1 MEVDRGSA
9 IGVFSLPHHASARA
23 LTVFAQ
29 LGLAGQQAVSNNGA
43 SPRQVPMSDNS
54 SLRPA
59 SLLPGYADTPR
70 GLIHYAQAGA
80 GAPLLLLHATPGSYR
95 AFHQLAPLLA
105 PHFRTIAPDTPGYGN
120 SDALQG
126 DASIEALARS
136 MVDLLDALELPR
148 AHVLGLHTG
157 NKIAAAMAAD
167 WPDRVDRV
175 VLAGHTHS
183 LIVDKAS
190 RDSAI
195 HHLVDHYFP
204 AFVASADGSHR
215 VRRWLMAQA
224 DVQSLWWPPQ
234 LLTGTEVADEDVAV
248 AEAMVIDHLLGWR
261 SIVPTYE
268 AIFAFDLAAAL
279 RKISAPTLVLELRPA
294 DEAHLPAQAPAI
306 CDIVG
311 GARSVVLEGC
321 DASVFRRRPERVAD
335 AVLPFLGG
343 G

>member
-1 MEVDRGSA
+1 MSDPT
-9 IGVFSLPHHASARA
+9 FSL
-23 LTVFAQ
+23 
-29 LGLAGQQAVSNNGA
+29 
-43 SPRQVPMSDNS
+43 
-54 SLRPA
+54 PA

-70 GLIHYAQAGA
+70 GLIHYAHAGA

-95 AFHQLAPLLA
+95 AFRQLAPLLA
-105 PHFRTIAPDTPGYGN
+105 SSLRTIAPDTPGYGN

-126 DASIEALARS
+126 DASIEALASS

-157 NKIAAAMAAD
+157 NKIAAAMAAH

-204 AFVASADGSHR
+204 AFVVSTDGSHR
-215 VRRWLMAQA
+215 LRSWLMAQA

-234 LLTGTEVADEDVAV
+234 LLTAMDVTADDVAV

-279 RKISAPTLVLELRPA
+279 RKIKAPTLVLELRPA

-306 CDIVG
+306 CDIIPR
-311 GARSVVLEGC
+311 ARSVLLDGC
-321 DASVFRRRPERVAD
+321 DASVIRRHPKRVAD
-335 AVLPFLGG
+335 AVLPFLDGE
-343 G
+343 

>member
-1 MEVDRGSA
+1 
-9 IGVFSLPHHASARA
+9 
-23 LTVFAQ
+23 
-29 LGLAGQQAVSNNGA
+29 
-43 SPRQVPMSDNS
+43 MSDPTS
-54 SLRPA
+54 LLPASLRP
-59 SLLPGYADTPR
+59 SYAERPR

-95 AFHQLAPLLA
+95 AFRQLAPLLA
-105 PHFRTIAPDTPGYGN
+105 PHFHTIAPDTPGYGN

-126 DASIEALARS
+126 DTSIEALASS

-157 NKIAAAMAAD
+157 NKIAAALAAH

-195 HHLVDHYFP
+195 HHLVNHYFP
-204 AFVASADGSHR
+204 AFGASADGSHR
-215 VRRWLMAQA
+215 VRSWLMAQA

-234 LLTGTEVADEDVAV
+234 LLTGAPVADEDVAV

-268 AIFAFDLAAAL
+268 AIFTFDLAAAL
-279 RKISAPTLVLELRPA
+279 GKISAPTLVLELRPA
-294 DEAHLPAQAPAI
+294 DEAHLPAQAPALCAI
-306 CDIVG
+306 IG
-311 GARSVVLEGC
+311 RARSERLDGC
-321 DASVFRRRPERVAD
+321 DASVFRRHPERVAD

>member
-1 MEVDRGSA
+1 MR
-9 IGVFSLPHHASARA
+9 VFSPPAQASVRVQ
-23 LTVFAQ
+23 TVFAQ
-29 LGLAGQQAVSNNGA
+29 PGLAGQWAVSNNQ
-43 SPRQVPMSDNS
+43 PFPMQVAMVNNT
-54 SLRPA
+54 
-59 SLLPGYADTPR
+59 SLLPNYANTPR

-95 AFHQLAPLLA
+95 AFRQLAPLLA
-105 PHFRTIAPDTPGYGN
+105 PHLRTIAPDTPGYGN
-120 SDALQG
+120 SHALQG
-126 DASIEALARS
+126 EVSIEAMACC
-136 MVDLLDALELPR
+136 MVDLLNALKLPR

-157 NKIAAAMAAD
+157 NKIAAAMAAH

-204 AFVASADGSHR
+204 GFSVSADGAHR
-215 VRRWLMAQA
+215 VRNWLMAQA
-224 DVQSLWWPPQ
+224 HVQSLWWPPQ
-234 LLTGTEVADEDVAV
+234 LLTGTDVADDDVAIT
-248 AEAMVIDHLLGWR
+248 EAMVIDHLLGWR
-261 SIVPTYE
+261 SIAATYE
-268 AIFAFDLAAAL
+268 AVFAFDLEAAL

-294 DEAHLPAQAPAI
+294 DEAHLTAQAPVI
-306 CDIVG
+306 CDLIG
-311 GARSVVLEGC
+311 GARSALLEGC

>member
-1 MEVDRGSA
+1 M
-9 IGVFSLPHHASARA
+9 
-23 LTVFAQ
+23 
-29 LGLAGQQAVSNNGA
+29 SNN
-43 SPRQVPMSDNS
+43 SPM
-54 SLRPA
+54 
-59 SLLPGYADTPR
+59 LPGYADTPR
-70 GLIHYAQAGA
+70 GVIHYAEAGS

-95 AFHQLAPLLA
+95 AFGQLAPLLA
-105 PHFRTIAPDTPGYGN
+105 PAFRTIAPDTPGYGN
-120 SDALQG
+120 SDPLEG
-126 DASIEALARS
+126 DVSIEALAGS
-136 MVDLLDALELPR
+136 MVDLLDTLELPR

-157 NKIAAAMAAD
+157 NKIAAAMAAR

-204 AFVASADGSHR
+204 GFGTSADGAHR
-215 VRRWLMAQA
+215 VRSWLMAQA

-234 LLTGTEVADEDVAV
+234 LLAGAEVAADDVAI

-261 SIVPTYE
+261 SIAATYE

-294 DEAHLPAQAPAI
+294 DEAHLTAQAPVI
-306 CDIVG
+306 CGIVRE
-311 GARSVVLEGC
+311 ARSILLDGC

-335 AVLPFLGG
+335 AVLPFLIGG
-343 G
+343 